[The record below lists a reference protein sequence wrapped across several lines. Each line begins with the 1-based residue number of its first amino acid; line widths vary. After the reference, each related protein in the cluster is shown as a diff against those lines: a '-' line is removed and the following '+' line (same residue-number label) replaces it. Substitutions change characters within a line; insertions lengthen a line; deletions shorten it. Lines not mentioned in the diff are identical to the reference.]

1 MWIRAAGTAHN
12 NYLNAISLK
21 YIEMQNVLKILST
34 KCNPQMNKNKGH
46 TIYNEMGRKQFVCLI
61 FKNKEGLLVKV

>member
-1 MWIRAAGTAHN
+1 
-12 NYLNAISLK
+12 
-21 YIEMQNVLKILST
+21 
-34 KCNPQMNKNKGH
+34 MNKNKGH